1 MRTIEYLSSTF
12 IFNFYGFRAGFLD
25 FYRKYDFMLGPT
37 RTPIQDVA
45 DVTYIASVQSFC
57 HEHSS
62 QLKKLT
68 GVIQI
73 TQYYNEDMD
82 TWRHL
87 DDINNFLVFIK

>member
-1 MRTIEYLSSTF
+1 MRTIGYLSSTF
-12 IFNFYGFRAGFLD
+12 IFNFYGFRASFLD
-25 FYRKYDFMLGPT
+25 FYGKYDFVLGPT

-45 DVTYIASVQSFC
+45 DVTYMASVQSSC
-57 HEHSS
+57 REHSS

-73 TQYYNEDMD
+73 APYYNKDME